1 MRFIP
6 DWLVYTLALLAIVG
20 GVFSNVPDQDAPP
33 ATPDSIEREGA
44 TLPPPSAFDETV
56 LVRVD
61 KPKDGIGTA
70 FSINT
75 DGQWLTARHVVDG
88 CDDVSL
94 LVAPN
99 RYLPVEKVDVSDN
112 TDLALLTA
120 YPSLSPVALD
130 TTSNLQVGSYGY
142 HVGYP
147 QGRPGE
153 AASRLISRS
162 RLVTSGLRKGEEPV
176 LAWAETGRTSDLD
189 GSLGGLSGGPVY
201 DAQGRVRGVI
211 IAESP
216 RRGRIYSASPEA
228 IEGFLA
234 EKGVEPLGD
243 RPMPIAPENYGGS
256 ADRARQSLQVVKV
269 ACRVG
274 TDS

>member
-33 ATPDSIEREGA
+33 ATPDSVEREGA

-75 DGQWLTARHVVDG
+75 DGQWLTARHVVEG
-88 CDDVSL
+88 CEDISL

-99 RYLPVEKVDVSDN
+99 RYLPVERVNVSES

-120 YPSLSPVALD
+120 HPSLSPVALD
-130 TTSNLQVGSYGY
+130 TTSSLRVGSYGY

-176 LAWAETGRTSDLD
+176 LAWAETGRTSDLE

-201 DAQGRVRGVI
+201 DADGRVRGVI

-228 IEGFLA
+228 IERFLT
-234 EKGVEPLGD
+234 EMDIEPIGD
-243 RPMPIAPENYGGS
+243 RPVPISPDTYGGS

-274 TDS
+274 PDS